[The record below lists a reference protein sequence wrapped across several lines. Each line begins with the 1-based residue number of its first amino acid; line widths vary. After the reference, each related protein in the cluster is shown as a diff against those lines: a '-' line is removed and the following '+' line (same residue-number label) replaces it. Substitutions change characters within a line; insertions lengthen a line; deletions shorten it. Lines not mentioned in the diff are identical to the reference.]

1 MPYGLT
7 TPTIERIQ
15 AVFANDAR
23 IQKIWLYGSRAK
35 GNYKNGSDIDLTIV
49 APQLNMAD
57 LLRLENQIEELS
69 LPYTV
74 DLSLYHQLHH
84 PALLSHIERVGI
96 VFYETPLKIN

>member
-1 MPYGLT
+1 MPYGLS

-23 IQKIWLYGSRAK
+23 IQKAWLYGSRAK

-84 PALLSHIERVGI
+84 PTLLSHIERVGI
-96 VFYETPLKIN
+96 VFYETLLNIN